1 MESLEEAVAP
11 IEDGATVFVGGFII
25 NANPWALALELVRQE
40 KRDLTAVGYGMMSI
54 DVLVGAGCV
63 DTLWGSVN
71 TFEPKFG
78 RPPSIRRRIEAG
90 DLDNIRESG
99 NATVTRLTA
108 GAYGIPSMAT
118 RALLG
123 SDMLA
128 DLEARGLAERTTDPF
143 SGEDVVLLEA
153 VQPDY
158 ALIHAPRSDPQGNVQ
173 FFGPGAF
180 TDEAVLAADA
190 VIASVDEVVSQE
202 EIRRTPEDTM
212 VPSHKVQA
220 LVEAPFGAFPTSVY
234 RYYDHDEPHIGEY
247 ADRAATEEGFQSY
260 LEEYVLGM
268 DHVDF
273 LDRIGLERLMDRRA
287 DPYFGY

>member
-1 MESLEEAVAP
+1 MDALEDAIAP
-11 IEDGATVFVGGFII
+11 IADGSTVFVGGFII
-25 NANPWALALELVRQE
+25 NANPWALALEAVRQE

-78 RPPSIRRRIEAG
+78 RPPSIRRAIEAG
-90 DLDNIRESG
+90 ELDNIRESG

-118 RALLG
+118 RSLFG

-128 DLEARGLAERTTDPF
+128 DLEERGLAEQTTDPF
-143 SGEDVVLLEA
+143 TGEDVVLLA
-153 VQPDY
+153 ALQPDY
-158 ALIHAPRSDPQGNVQ
+158 ALIHAPRGDAKGNVQ

-190 VIASVDEVVSQE
+190 VIASVDEIVSQE
-202 EIRRTPEDTM
+202 EIRHSPEATM
-212 VPSHKVQA
+212 VPSHKVEA
-220 LVEAPFGAFPTSVY
+220 LVEAPFGAYPTSVY
-234 RYYDHDEPHIGEY
+234 RNYDHDEPHIGEY

-260 LEEYVLGM
+260 LEEFVLGM
-268 DHVDF
+268 DHLDF
-273 LDRIGLERLMDRRA
+273 LEQLSLERLMDLRA